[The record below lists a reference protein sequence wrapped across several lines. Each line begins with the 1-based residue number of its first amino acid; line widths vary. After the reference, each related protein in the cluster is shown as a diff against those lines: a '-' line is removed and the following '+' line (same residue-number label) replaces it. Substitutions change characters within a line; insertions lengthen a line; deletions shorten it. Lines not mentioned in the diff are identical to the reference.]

1 MSLESRGSPQRRERL
16 SLINSL
22 LIATIGTQ
30 GHRDQGHSL
39 TWDYSVDLV
48 DYVDYF

>member
-22 LIATIGTQ
+22 LIGTK
-30 GHRDQGHSL
+30 GTQGHSL
-39 TWDYSVDLV
+39 TWDYGVDLV